1 MPMRIA
7 PILFVGAMLLSA
19 CSKQP
24 AENNLA
30 AAADNG
36 LAMDIEEVPANEGP
50 STGATD
56 LPTEEA
62 GAATDAWAGKW
73 TGPEGLVLEIAKTA
87 APGRYDVKVTL
98 LDGAGSYTGT
108 ADGDVIRFERGGV
121 RETIRKATG
130 DQTGLKWL
138 AGKQNC
144 LVIKQAEGFC
154 RD

>member
-1 MPMRIA
+1 M
-7 PILFVGAMLLSA
+7 V
-19 CSKQP
+19 
-24 AENNLA
+24 LA
-30 AAADNG
+30 A
-36 LAMDIEEVPANEGP
+36 IP
-50 STGATD
+50 
-56 LPTEEA
+56 
-62 GAATDAWAGKW
+62 
-73 TGPEGLVLEIAKTA
+73 
-87 APGRYDVKVTL
+87 
-98 LDGAGSYTGT
+98 GT

>member
-1 MPMRIA
+1 MRIA
-7 PILFVGAMLLSA
+7 PLFLAAAILLSA

-24 AENNLA
+24 AENNA

-56 LPTEEA
+56 LPADEA
-62 GAATDAWAGKW
+62 GAATDAWVGKW
-73 TGPEGLVLEIAKTA
+73 TGPEGLVLDIAKTA
-87 APGRYDVKVTL
+87 TSGRYDVKVTL

-108 ADGDVIRFERGGV
+108 ADGDVIRFSRAGTQ
-121 RETIRKATG
+121 ETIRKATG
-130 DQTGLKWL
+130 DETGLKWL

-144 LVIKQAEGFC
+144 LVIKQGEGFC

>member
-1 MPMRIA
+1 MRIA
-7 PILFVGAMLLSA
+7 PVLLAGVLLLSA
-19 CSKQP
+19 CGKQP
-24 AENNLA
+24 AEDNA
-30 AAADNG
+30 VVAPDNG

-62 GAATDAWAGKW
+62 GAATDVWAGKW

-87 APGRYDVKVTL
+87 TPGRYDVKVTL
-98 LDGAGSYTGT
+98 LDGVGSYTGT
-108 ADGDVIRFERGGV
+108 ADGDAIRFERGGV

-130 DQTGLKWL
+130 DETGLKWL

-144 LVIKQAEGFC
+144 LVIKQGEGFC